1 MSRSQVAVLD
11 ASAKY
16 LRYLGC
22 MYWMLG
28 LLNVFRL
35 AIQGLGYSGRAVF
48 AGVIEMAAR
57 TFVSLVFVP
66 IYGYTA
72 ICCADQ
78 VAWTAAVMYLIPMCL
93 HLLKKVEREVGKRM

>member
-1 MSRSQVAVLD
+1 MA
-11 ASAKY
+11 Y
-16 LRYLGC
+16 RYLLIIFLGIPFTLL
-22 MYWMLG
+22 YNLEAAMLRAVG
-28 LLNVFRL
+28 DSKTPFVFL
-35 AIQGLGYSGRAVF
+35 AISTMTNILLDLLC
-48 AGVIEMAAR
+48 I
-57 TFVSLVFVP
+57 LVFVP

>member
-1 MSRSQVAVLD
+1 MTNILPD
-11 ASAKY
+11 
-16 LRYLGC
+16 
-22 MYWMLG
+22 
-28 LLNVFRL
+28 LLC
-35 AIQGLGYSGRAVF
+35 I
-48 AGVIEMAAR
+48 
-57 TFVSLVFVP
+57 LVFVP